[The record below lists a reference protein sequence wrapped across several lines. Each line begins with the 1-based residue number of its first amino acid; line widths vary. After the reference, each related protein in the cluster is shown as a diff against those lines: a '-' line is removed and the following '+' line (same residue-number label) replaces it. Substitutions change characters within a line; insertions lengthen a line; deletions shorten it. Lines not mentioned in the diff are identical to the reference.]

1 MPTNTLQVGLGIIG
15 TTFIVEREHGWSLY
29 ISQVNSSNAIVEQ
42 RSVYSTFSPSTMISY
57 MKIRYIVSSH
67 PYIDID
73 YFQQTFSCIIFL
85 N

>member
-29 ISQVNSSNAIVEQ
+29 ISQVNSEQ